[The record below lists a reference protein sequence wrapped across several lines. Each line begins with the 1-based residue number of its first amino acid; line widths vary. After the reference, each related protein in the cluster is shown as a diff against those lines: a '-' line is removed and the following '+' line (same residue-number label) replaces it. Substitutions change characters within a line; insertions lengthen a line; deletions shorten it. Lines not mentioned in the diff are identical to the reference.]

1 MTAITRRDFVERAG
15 AGLAGAALLTLPGC
29 AVSRRSGGTTARL
42 IGPDLTLENDLITAS
57 WTVTGG
63 VLRGGR
69 IADRRT
75 GRTLALP
82 AEAFVL
88 AFQDGT
94 ALAASQL
101 RAGSPVLARLDARP
115 QASRASDRIPGW
127 QIGIDL
133 TDPAGRVTARWRAI
147 LRDGSHYV
155 RQEVTLNAQGADLP
169 VKEIRL
175 LDLALPGAQV
185 AGSVKG
191 SPISAG
197 SWFLGFEHPLSDS
210 VAAEGTARALL
221 ARELP
226 LRAGAAFTC
235 SSVIGTVP
243 EGQLRRGFLAYVER
257 ERAHP
262 YRPFLHY
269 NSWYDLGYFNQ
280 YDEAGALAVID
291 AFGTEL
297 HANRGVTLDSFLFD
311 DGWDDPQTL
320 WHFHKGFPQGFA
332 NVKAAAARYG
342 AAPGVWMSPWGGYG
356 KPRDA
361 RLAAG
366 QAQGFETNAG
376 GFELSGPKY
385 YARFHEVCLD
395 MMRTYGVNQFK
406 FDGTGNVAHVFPGSV
421 FDSDFD
427 AMLALI
433 ADLRA
438 EKPDLYVNLTTGTY
452 PSPFFLRSCDS
463 IWRGGDDHDFA
474 GVGTWRQKW
483 ITYRDADSYAGI
495 VKQGPLFPLNS
506 LMLHGMI
513 YAKHAHNLDTDP
525 GHDFRSEAR
534 AYFGTGTQLQEM
546 YVTPGLLSSDD
557 WDAVAEAARWARG
570 NARALVDTH
579 WVGGDPAKLEPYGH
593 AAWAPG
599 KAILVLRNPSDQ
611 PRTLALDVA
620 AALELPA
627 DAPQRFTLRSPWR
640 EDARAP
646 AVNLR
651 AGESHAFTLAAF
663 EVRTLESV

>member
-1 MTAITRRDFVERAG
+1 
-15 AGLAGAALLTLPGC
+15 
-29 AVSRRSGGTTARL
+29 
-42 IGPDLTLENDLITAS
+42 
-57 WTVTGG
+57 
-63 VLRGGR
+63 
-69 IADRRT
+69 
-75 GRTLALP
+75 GRTLTLP

-94 ALAASQL
+94 SLKASQL
-101 RAGSPVLARLDARP
+101 RAGDPVRTQLDAASD
-115 QASRASDRIPGW
+115 ASRASDRVPGA
-127 QIGIDL
+127 QITLDL
-133 TDPAGRVTARWRAI
+133 TDPAGHLAATWRAI
-147 LRDGSHYV
+147 LRDGSHYI
-155 RQEVTLNAQGADLP
+155 RQEITLNAQGADLP

-175 LDLALPGAQV
+175 LELALPGAQV

-191 SPISAG
+191 SPITAG
-197 SWFLGFEHPLSDS
+197 TWFLGFEHPLSDS
-210 VAAEGTARALL
+210 AVADGAARAFLT
-221 ARELP
+221 RELP
-226 LRAGAAFTC
+226 LRSGAAFTC

-243 EGQLRRGFLAYVER
+243 VGQLRRGFLAYVER

-269 NSWYDLGYFNQ
+269 NSWYDLGYFNK

-297 HANRGVTLDSFLFD
+297 TTRRGVTLDSFLFD

-320 WHFHKGFPQGFA
+320 WHFHSGFPQGFT
-332 NVKAAAARYG
+332 NVKAAAERYG

-356 KPRDA
+356 KPRQE
-361 RLAAG
+361 RIAAG

-376 GFELSGPKY
+376 GFELSGPRY
-385 YARFHEVCLD
+385 YDRFHAVCLD

-406 FDGTGNVAHVFPGSV
+406 FDGTGNAAHVFPGSV

-463 IWRGGDDHDFA
+463 IWRGGEDHDFA
-474 GVGTWRQKW
+474 GVGSWRQKW
-483 ITYRDADSYAGI
+483 ITYRDADTYAGV
-495 VKQGPLFPLNS
+495 VKPGPLFPLNS

-513 YAKHAHNLDTDP
+513 YARHAHNLDTDP

-546 YVTPGLLSSDD
+546 YVTPALLGADD
-557 WDAVAEAARWARG
+557 WDALAEAARWARV
-570 NARALVDTH
+570 NARALVDSH
-579 WVGGDPAKLEPYGH
+579 WVGGDPAGLEPYGH

-599 KAILVLRNPSDQ
+599 KATLVLRNPSDRPQ
-611 PRTLALDVA
+611 TLKLDVA
-620 AALELPA
+620 TAFELPA
-627 DAPQRFTLRSPWR
+627 DAPQRYRMRSPWR
-640 EDARAP
+640 EDAQAGT
-646 AVNLR
+646 VDLR
-651 AGESHAFTLAAF
+651 AGKSHKFKLRPF
-663 EVRTLESV
+663 EVRTLETV